1 MTIMTIDLNKKTRS
15 SFLFCILNNQAFT
28 KIVKMHST
36 NLKKM
41 KKILFNKDVIAI
53 IIVKNLIQYS

>member
-1 MTIMTIDLNKKTRS
+1 MTIDLNKKTRS
-15 SFLFCILNNQAFT
+15 SFLFYILNNQAFT
-28 KIVKMHST
+28 KIVKMHSA
-36 NLKKM
+36 NLKKK

>member
-1 MTIMTIDLNKKTRS
+1 MDLNKKTRS
-15 SFLFCILNNQAFT
+15 SFLFYILNNQAFT
-28 KIVKMHST
+28 KIVKMHSA

>member
-1 MTIMTIDLNKKTRS
+1 MTMDLNKKTRL
-15 SFLFCILNNQAFT
+15 SFLFYIPNNQAFT
-28 KIVKMHST
+28 KIVKMRSA

>member
-1 MTIMTIDLNKKTRS
+1 MTIDLNKKTRS
-15 SFLFCILNNQAFT
+15 SFLFYILNNQVFI
-28 KIVKMHST
+28 KIVKMRST

-41 KKILFNKDVIAI
+41 KKVLFNKNVIAI

>member
-1 MTIMTIDLNKKTRS
+1 MTIDLNKKTRS
-15 SFLFCILNNQAFT
+15 SFLFYILNNQVFT
-28 KIVKMHST
+28 KIVKMRST

-41 KKILFNKDVIAI
+41 KKVLFNKNVIAI